1 MSLFFRAKLSCIFLT
16 FILTNSIKAVKLKK
30 SVRSAS
36 YLTTQSRPFSPLQ
49 WRDLSI
55 FQQSPGYSSI
65 FSQSSPLYPVP
76 FHCVGN
82 SPGIFQPAPHPES
95 FDWVGIP
102 WYLST
107 GHHSMSRPRVGMSR
121 MFHLGSRPSIFPTG
135 RGQVTCSTAK

>member
-1 MSLFFRAKLSCIFLT
+1 MSLFFRAKLACIFLT
-16 FILTNSIKAVKLKK
+16 FILTNSIKAVKLRE

-49 WRDLSI
+49 RRDLSI

-82 SPGIFQPAPHPES
+82 SPGIFSQPLTRNLLTGWEFLGIFQQSTTQCLDHEWVCPGCFTWAPTPVS
-95 FDWVGIP
+95 F
-102 WYLST
+102 L
-107 GHHSMSRPRVGMSR
+107 
-121 MFHLGSRPSIFPTG
+121 LGGG
-135 RGQVTCSTAK
+135 R